1 MLSVVI
7 PAFNEQEMVP
17 AAAGQIDGILSRAGI
32 PHELIFIDDGSRD
45 ATWAEIRAESE
56 RRDTVRGVHFS
67 RNFRKEAAI
76 FAGLQA
82 ADGDCVAV
90 IDCDLQHPPEK
101 LVEMYRLW
109 EQGVEVVE
117 GVKTDRGEESLAHRV
132 AAKTFYRLISEATH
146 IDMTRASDFKLLDRK
161 AVNVLLSMREKRA
174 FFRAL
179 SSWIGFR
186 TAEVPYEVRE
196 RAAGESKWSTWLL
209 IKYAL
214 SNITAFTS
222 LPLHLITGCGAASF
236 LAALIVGIVSI
247 VRLAM
252 GRVVT
257 GLTGAVI
264 LLLFLSGLIMVG
276 LGIIGYYLG
285 NIYMEIQDR
294 PRFIGP
300 VPPPLSI
307 RLLHCVTIIAE
318 FRKKST
324 GFQVFFRTPQ
334 VSDTMKRGRS

>member
-17 AAAGQIDGILSRAGI
+17 AAAEQIDGILSRAGI

-132 AAKTFYRLISEATH
+132 AAKTFYRLISEATR

-294 PRFIGP
+294 PRFIVSETCG
-300 VPPPLSI
+300 V
-307 RLLHCVTIIAE
+307 
-318 FRKKST
+318 RKKS
-324 GFQVFFRTPQ
+324 
-334 VSDTMKRGRS
+334 

>member
-56 RRDTVRGVHFS
+56 HRDTVRGVHFS

-161 AVNVLLSMREKRA
+161 AVNGLLSMREKRA

-294 PRFIGP
+294 PRFIVSETCG
-300 VPPPLSI
+300 V
-307 RLLHCVTIIAE
+307 
-318 FRKKST
+318 RKKS
-324 GFQVFFRTPQ
+324 
-334 VSDTMKRGRS
+334 

>member
-1 MLSVVI
+1 VI

-56 RRDTVRGVHFS
+56 HRDTVRGVHFS

-294 PRFIGP
+294 PRFIVSETCG
-300 VPPPLSI
+300 V
-307 RLLHCVTIIAE
+307 
-318 FRKKST
+318 RKKT
-324 GFQVFFRTPQ
+324 
-334 VSDTMKRGRS
+334 

>member
-45 ATWAEIRAESE
+45 ATWAEICAEAE
-56 RRDTVRGVHFS
+56 HRDTVRGVHFS

-294 PRFIGP
+294 PRFIVSETCG
-300 VPPPLSI
+300 V
-307 RLLHCVTIIAE
+307 
-318 FRKKST
+318 RKKT
-324 GFQVFFRTPQ
+324 
-334 VSDTMKRGRS
+334 

>member
-56 RRDTVRGVHFS
+56 HRDTVRGVHFS

-196 RAAGESKWSTWLL
+196 RPQASRNGRHGCSSNMHFPTSRPSRPCRCTSSRAAARRRSWLR
-209 IKYAL
+209 L
-214 SNITAFTS
+214 SS
-222 LPLHLITGCGAASF
+222 ASCRSCVWPW
-236 LAALIVGIVSI
+236 AVSSP
-247 VRLAM
+247 A
-252 GRVVT
+252 
-257 GLTGAVI
+257 
-264 LLLFLSGLIMVG
+264 
-276 LGIIGYYLG
+276 
-285 NIYMEIQDR
+285 
-294 PRFIGP
+294 
-300 VPPPLSI
+300 
-307 RLLHCVTIIAE
+307 
-318 FRKKST
+318 
-324 GFQVFFRTPQ
+324 
-334 VSDTMKRGRS
+334 

>member
-56 RRDTVRGVHFS
+56 HRDTVRGVHCS
-67 RNFRKEAAI
+67 RKVRKEAAL

-222 LPLHLITGCGAASF
+222 LPLHHITGCGAASF

-294 PRFIGP
+294 PRFIVSETCG
-300 VPPPLSI
+300 V
-307 RLLHCVTIIAE
+307 
-318 FRKKST
+318 RKKS
-324 GFQVFFRTPQ
+324 
-334 VSDTMKRGRS
+334 